1 MHRFFITPDNITD
14 DKVIILSTDVAHMR
28 TVLRLKEGDRVQVLD
43 GRGNCYTIVLS
54 KVSRDRIESTISL
67 KEDASNCESPLRIC
81 LGQGIVK
88 GTGLDGI
95 VRKSVELGVDKIVQ
109 ISANRSIAKLS
120 QEDSERKINRWC
132 RISREASKQC
142 GRSSIPIIGPKPTTV
157 KEFCFSNQ
165 ESDLKIIFWEEE
177 RSFRIKNLFHK
188 SKLKSVA
195 ILIGPEGG
203 FSSKEVDVSR
213 KYGFQSVSLGPRL
226 LRTDTAPL
234 AAIAI
239 IQNHWGDL

>member
-14 DKVIILSTDVAHMR
+14 DKVIILGTDVAHMR

-54 KVSRDRIESTISL
+54 KVSRDRIESTISF

-88 GTGLDGI
+88 GTGFDGI
-95 VRKSVELGVDKIVQ
+95 VRKSVELGVDKIVP

-132 RISREASKQC
+132 R
-142 GRSSIPIIGPKPTTV
+142 
-157 KEFCFSNQ
+157 
-165 ESDLKIIFWEEE
+165 L
-177 RSFRIKNLFHK
+177 
-188 SKLKSVA
+188 
-195 ILIGPEGG
+195 
-203 FSSKEVDVSR
+203 
-213 KYGFQSVSLGPRL
+213 PR
-226 LRTDTAPL
+226 
-234 AAIAI
+234 
-239 IQNHWGDL
+239 